1 MHQKTQA
8 TRESLAESL
17 KKLMAEHSFE
27 RITIKDITDG
37 AGFIRPTFYNHFK
50 DKYDLV
56 EWIFQEEVIL
66 PTKQLFQMGMF
77 REGIRLML
85 VTMEKEKDFY
95 LRAAKIKGQ
104 NSFRRIVFESISGLI
119 FEILSRRAAQGK
131 QEQTTDSRL
140 FSPEILAEY
149 YANAET
155 FLLLKWIEHGM
166 RASAEEMEKV
176 HSLLISFSFE
186 DVIREI
192 SQ

>member
-1 MHQKTQA
+1 MHQKTQV
-8 TRESLAESL
+8 TKECLAESL
-17 KKLMAEHSFE
+17 KKLMMTHSFE

-66 PTKQLFQMGMF
+66 PTKQLFQMDMH

-85 VTMEKEKDFY
+85 ATMEKDKDFY
-95 LRAAKIKGQ
+95 LRAAKIEGQ
-104 NSFRRIVFESISGLI
+104 NSFRRIVFESISDLI
-119 FEILSRRAAQGK
+119 YDVLSRRTVHAEEKTA
-131 QEQTTDSRL
+131 RL

-155 FLLLKWIEHGM
+155 FLLFKWMEHGM
-166 RASAEEMEKV
+166 SVSAEEMERV
-176 HSLLISFSFE
+176 HALLISFSFE
-186 DVIREI
+186 DVVREI
-192 SQ
+192 SK